1 MSFFCVFMCHEIVTI
16 LKPWETWSDMFWDS
30 CYKIQKVG
38 FIIGACFKL
47 LRPVLSKHQTIR
59 ATHKKIFDASI
70 HKFNKYHVLTP

>member
-1 MSFFCVFMCHEIVTI
+1 
-16 LKPWETWSDMFWDS
+16 MFWDS